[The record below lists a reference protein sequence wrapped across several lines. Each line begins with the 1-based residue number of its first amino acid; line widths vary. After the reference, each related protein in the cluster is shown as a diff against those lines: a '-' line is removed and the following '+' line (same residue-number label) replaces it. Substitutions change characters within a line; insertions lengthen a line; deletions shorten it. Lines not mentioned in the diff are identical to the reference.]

1 MASFRFILLILLAAG
16 GFIKAQTKS
25 YTLPSSILNV
35 NAIRVI
41 DTNTLELEL
50 NVRTPD
56 HPSRYSMGMIGRLY
70 LKEDSLGPLF
80 YNDLIDGRY
89 RKDTMHLSKD
99 VRLIYRSGVETCTD
113 FYQLNLQLIDFNNPD
128 RRLNLD
134 RHFSASFNPIW
145 KNDSLI
151 FYGAD
156 YLCDD
161 DFDGY
166 VAVDSLFRCWIDI
179 ENNRIQ
185 YLDTFALP
193 FILEGIGSLINDVEN
208 DQEILIYDQ
217 KKIHFNPKAHKIDSV
232 TDAPDFPS
240 HLIGNQSD
248 HLARSVS
255 RHFFALAYSNGQ
267 SYLKRQVYDS
277 LNYYRV
283 DYRAD
288 WRGREWRVL
297 IPKAPNFEAKFW
309 NILEYWGSDSV
320 LTIGLFQRLGPN
332 ENIRLFRFKDEQL
345 INENF
350 HAAPLESG
358 PMAYYALASDDKG
371 VIYLAASTRTSTINK
386 QIETFILRIEPD
398 KSMEAPKAEDDFRV
412 FYYPNYYNRQKSI
425 YFVHNNI
432 DHYFDYE
439 VLGINGEIYSSGR
452 ARSRDRIEL
461 KYASRGHY
469 FLKLSIEGRGLGIRR
484 FLVE

>member
-1 MASFRFILLILLAAG
+1 MASFRFILLIFLAAN
-16 GFIKAQTKS
+16 GFLKAQTKT
-25 YTLPSSILNV
+25 YTLPSSILYV
-35 NAIRVI
+35 NAISVI

-56 HPSRYSMGMIGRLY
+56 HPSRYSMRMLGRFY
-70 LKEDSLGPLF
+70 IKEDSIGPLF

-99 VRLIYRSGVETCTD
+99 VRLIYRSGVGICSD
-113 FYQLNLQLIDFNNPD
+113 LHQLNLQLIDFNNPD

-145 KNDSLI
+145 KDDSLI

-156 YLCDD
+156 YLCDN

-193 FILEGIGSLINDVEN
+193 FSLEGIGSLINDVEN
-208 DQEILIYDQ
+208 EQEILIYNQ

-232 TDAPDFPS
+232 TDAPDLLTNP
-240 HLIGNQSD
+240 IGD
-248 HLARSVS
+248 RIDPFTRSIS
-255 RHFFALAYSNGQ
+255 RHFSALAYSNGQ
-267 SYLKRQVYDS
+267 SYLKRRVYDS

-288 WRGREWRVL
+288 WRGREWQVR
-297 IPKAPNFEAKFW
+297 IPKTPNFEAKFW
-309 NILEYWGSDSV
+309 NVLEYWDSDSV
-320 LTIGLFQRLGPN
+320 LTIGLFQRSGRD
-332 ENIRLFRFKDEQL
+332 ENIRLFRFKDEQI

-358 PMAYYALASDDKG
+358 PMAYYTLASDDKG
-371 VIYLAASTRTSTINK
+371 VIYLAASTSQSTINN
-386 QIETFILRIEPD
+386 QMETFILRIEPD
-398 KSMEAPKAEDDFRV
+398 KSIEAPRTEDDFRV
-412 FYYPNYYNRQKSI
+412 FYYPAYYNRQKSI
-425 YFVHNNI
+425 YFVHKNI

-439 VLGINGEIYSSGR
+439 VLGIDGEIYCSGR
-452 ARSRDRIEL
+452 ARSRDLIDL
-461 KYASRGHY
+461 NYASRGHY
-469 FLKLSIEGRGLGIRR
+469 FLKLSLEGRDLGIRR